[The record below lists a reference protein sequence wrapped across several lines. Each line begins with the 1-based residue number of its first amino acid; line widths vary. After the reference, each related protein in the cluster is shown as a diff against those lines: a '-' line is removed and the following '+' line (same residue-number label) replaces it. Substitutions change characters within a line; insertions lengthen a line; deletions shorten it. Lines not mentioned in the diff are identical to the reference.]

1 MQAGLLLKPSYVFF
15 RSVPEL
21 HQTQDSTDLPSE
33 LLRERGLTSCG
44 ACRPTPGHGTGTR
57 LKASAVPLC
66 PAIYT
71 SNLLPTIYIAVYT
84 YRCIYSYTDI
94 RLHTLHLRCLFYIH
108 LYLSFHFRFWFRP
121 HFSFACCHPSTFIL
135 QRYRRQRTRQTPE
148 CSLLAENFSW
158 PSEIIDC
165 GFLKTFTGQFFA
177 LGPLSTS
184 DLTLH
189 IKGSRWRLHRNDKKK
204 FGSKKR
210 KNYKKVE
217 NRDAQNKIIT
227 S

>member
-1 MQAGLLLKPSYVFF
+1 MSAAIRICYHAIRRCPYLSFMQAGLLLKPSCVFF
-15 RSVPEL
+15 RAVPEL

-121 HFSFACCHPSTFIL
+121 HFSSACSHL
-135 QRYRRQRTRQTPE
+135 R
-148 CSLLAENFSW
+148 LLFCKGIAGREHGKHRNASYW
-158 PSEIIDC
+158 R
-165 GFLKTFTGQFFA
+165 KTFHD
-177 LGPLSTS
+177 PPKS
-184 DLTLH
+184 
-189 IKGSRWRLHRNDKKK
+189 
-204 FGSKKR
+204 
-210 KNYKKVE
+210 
-217 NRDAQNKIIT
+217 
-227 S
+227 